1 MKFYFIDTSALV
13 KRYHSEKGTIEIDK
27 IFSEEDKAIVIS
39 SICIT
44 EMVSAMNRKKEEKI
58 ISKGD
63 LDVALS
69 RFFQDAI
76 KEFLILEL
84 DDGHIKDSVALV
96 LKHGLR
102 TLDALQLAV
111 AVGLKETKPIFVCAD
126 KKLVSVAEKEGLK
139 AINPENQ

>member
-1 MKFYFIDTSALV
+1 MKFYFFDTSALI
-13 KRYHSEKGTIEIDK
+13 KRYHAEKGTESIDR
-27 IFSEEDKAIVIS
+27 IFSEEDIAIVIS

-44 EMVSAMNRKKEEKI
+44 EMVSAMNRKKEDKT
-58 ISKGD
+58 ISKND
-63 LDVALS
+63 LDAALS

-102 TLDALQLAV
+102 TLDSLQLSV
-111 AVGLKETKPIFVCAD
+111 AIGLRESKPIFVCAD
-126 KKLVSVAEKEGLK
+126 NKLVSVAEKEGLK

>member
-1 MKFYFIDTSALV
+1 MKFYFLDTSALV
-13 KRYHSEKGTIEIDK
+13 KRYHSEKGTAEIDE

-44 EMVSAMNRKKEEKI
+44 EMVSAMNRKKEDKT
-58 ISKGD
+58 ISKDD
-63 LDVALS
+63 LDAALS

-111 AVGLKETKPIFVCAD
+111 AVGLKETTPIFVCAD
-126 KKLVSVAEKEGLK
+126 KKLVSIAEKEGLK
-139 AINPENQ
+139 VINPENQ

>member
-1 MKFYFIDTSALV
+1 MKFYFFDTSALI
-13 KRYHSEKGTIEIDK
+13 KKYHAEKGTEAIDR

-44 EMVSAMNRKKEEKI
+44 EMVSAMNRKKEDKT
-58 ISKGD
+58 ISKND

-69 RFFQDAI
+69 RFFQDAL

-84 DDGHIKDSVALV
+84 DDGHIKDSVTLV

-102 TLDALQLAV
+102 TLDALQLSV
-111 AVGLKETKPIFVCAD
+111 AIGLRESKPIFVCAD

-139 AINPENQ
+139 AINPEDQ

>member
-1 MKFYFIDTSALV
+1 MKFYFLDTSALV
-13 KRYHSEKGTIEIDK
+13 KRYHSEKGTDEIDK
-27 IFSEEDKAIVIS
+27 IFSEDDKAVVIS

-44 EMVSAMNRKKEEKI
+44 EMVSAMNRKKEDKT
-58 ISKGD
+58 ISKDD
-63 LDVALS
+63 LDASLS

-84 DDGHIKDSVALV
+84 DYGHIKDSIALV

-111 AVGLKETKPIFVCAD
+111 ALGLKEAKPVFVCAD
-126 KKLVSVAEKEGLK
+126 KKLVAVAEKEGLK
-139 AINPENQ
+139 AINPEN

>member
-111 AVGLKETKPIFVCAD
+111 AVGLKETEPIFVCAD